1 MAVVVQKVG
10 LLEMT
15 MVQKMVDQVVVVE
28 KVTPLVVLELVVKEM
43 LVVTIRHQIQG
54 MLVLA
59 VVVLVVLVRILKL
72 IAQVMVEQDYKHHL
86 HLEIQHLNLD
96 QMVEV

>member
-1 MAVVVQKVG
+1 
-10 LLEMT
+10 
-15 MVQKMVDQVVVVE
+15 
-28 KVTPLVVLELVVKEM
+28 
-43 LVVTIRHQIQG
+43 
-54 MLVLA
+54 LVLA